1 MEITKRELKKISK
14 KFRNLANNVMNAYFR
29 EQKEKLYE
37 LMIFVD
43 ETALLHD
50 YLDSLSYEIED
61 LEGCLKDINSSYGHK
76 CLNQGTDAKKRTYLL
91 YRTFLHICDSD
102 LKTLNFGWYYANS
115 TKFQDMAKAFGDRLI
130 YPFVEEINEYLE
142 DIAIEMGYD
151 ENNSIYNIDAHGG
164 AIQVNISEKGS
175 SLHAEQVIKCD
186 HVELNNA
193 INNVEQLINDLDDS
207 CTKALLKNNLESI
220 KNELSEKKPS
230 KKLVKNALETMF
242 TVAKMI
248 ADVPAI
254 INGIKTIASI
264 FGINLL

>member
-1 MEITKRELKKISK
+1 
-14 KFRNLANNVMNAYFR
+14 MNAYFR

-102 LKTLNFGWYYANS
+102 LQTLNFGWYYANS

-130 YPFVEEINEYLE
+130 YPFVEEILVPF
-142 DIAIEMGYD
+142 D
-151 ENNSIYNIDAHGG
+151 E
-164 AIQVNISEKGS
+164 EKFY
-175 SLHAEQVIKCD
+175 
-186 HVELNNA
+186 
-193 INNVEQLINDLDDS
+193 
-207 CTKALLKNNLESI
+207 KALSYFVGKHDYRNFTSKEDEVGFSFEREIYSIDTKKIENKITITLHGNGFMRYMIRFIIGTAIAFAKGQIELDFITSRLDNPDRQITCYKAASKGLFLKEVI
-220 KNELSEKKPS
+220 Y
-230 KKLVKNALETMF
+230 
-242 TVAKMI
+242 
-248 ADVPAI
+248 
-254 INGIKTIASI
+254 
-264 FGINLL
+264 

>member
-164 AIQVNISEKGS
+164 AIQVNMSEKGS
-175 SLHAEQVIKCD
+175 SLHA
-186 HVELNNA
+186 
-193 INNVEQLINDLDDS
+193 
-207 CTKALLKNNLESI
+207 
-220 KNELSEKKPS
+220 
-230 KKLVKNALETMF
+230 
-242 TVAKMI
+242 
-248 ADVPAI
+248 
-254 INGIKTIASI
+254 
-264 FGINLL
+264 